1 MTSKTLPTSRR
12 LDTSRESFST
22 DLNQL
27 ATQMIQ
33 EHAGTRTFKLVYQQ
47 QAFWIKQSQI
57 AHRRIWHWLGAVVAP
72 LSRNPLLKPTV
83 ATGGPEALKAEAS
96 RLKKLAAL
104 GVSVPQ
110 IAAEGEGWIML
121 NDIGR
126 PLTGWI
132 RDPEVSREDKRTIVK
147 KASEQLA
154 LLHGQG
160 LWHGRPAFRDMAY
173 DGQSFGFLD
182 FEEDP
187 GCILTPAQCMMRDAL
202 LYFHSLHRY
211 LADDRAMILEA
222 IESYRQLAPKSTWR
236 NSLSFAKQ
244 VWLIYGLL
252 ALLHRFLGKDAKYA
266 YHTLNTLRNY
276 GN

>member
-1 MTSKTLPTSRR
+1 MNSNISHTNRG
-12 LDTSRESFST
+12 LDKSLESFNA
-22 DLNQL
+22 DLHRLAKQQL
-27 ATQMIQ
+27 Q
-33 EHAGTRTFKLVYQQ
+33 EHAGARTFKIYHQQ

-57 AHRRIWHWLGAVVAP
+57 AHRRIWHWLGAVVAI

-83 ATGGPEALKAEAS
+83 ATGGPEALKAEAN
-96 RLKKLAAL
+96 RLRKLAAL

-110 IAAEGEGWIML
+110 IVAEGKDWFML

-132 RDPEVSREDKRTIVK
+132 RDPEVSREQKRTIVK

-154 LLHGQG
+154 LLHSQG

-173 DGQSFGFLD
+173 DGQFFGFLD

-187 GCILTPAQCMMRDAL
+187 GGVLTPAQCMLRDAL

-211 LADDRAMILEA
+211 LADDRPMILEA
-222 IESYRQLAPKSTWR
+222 IELYRQLAPKSMWCNT
-236 NSLSFAKQ
+236 LSFARQ

-252 ALLHRFLGKDAKYA
+252 ALLHRYLGKDAKYA
-266 YHTLNTLRNY
+266 YQTLKTLRNY

>member
-1 MTSKTLPTSRR
+1 MTSNISHTNRG
-12 LDTSRESFST
+12 LDKSLESFSA
-22 DLNQL
+22 DLHRLAKQQL
-27 ATQMIQ
+27 Q
-33 EHAGTRTFKLVYQQ
+33 EHAGARTFKLVYQQ

-57 AHRRIWHWLGAVVAP
+57 AHPRIWHWLGAVVAI

-96 RLKKLAAL
+96 RLRKLAAL

-110 IAAEGEGWIML
+110 IVAEGKDWFML

-132 RDPEVSREDKRTIVK
+132 RDPEVSREQKRTIVK

-154 LLHGQG
+154 LLHSQG

-173 DGQSFGFLD
+173 DGQFFGFLD

-187 GCILTPAQCMMRDAL
+187 GCVLTPAQCMMRDTL
-202 LYFHSLHRY
+202 LYIHSLHRY
-211 LADDRAMILEA
+211 LADDRPMILEA
-222 IESYRQLAPKSTWR
+222 IEAYRQLAPKLTWR
-236 NSLSFAKQ
+236 NTLSFARQ

-252 ALLHRFLGKDAKYA
+252 ALLHRYLGKDAKYA
-266 YHTLNTLRNY
+266 YQTLKTLRNY

>member
-1 MTSKTLPTSRR
+1 MTSNTSPTSPR
-12 LDTSRESFST
+12 LETSRESFSA
-22 DLNQL
+22 DLHRL
-27 ATQMIQ
+27 AKQKLQ
-33 EHAGTRTFKLVYQQ
+33 EHAGARTFKIVHQQ

-57 AHRRIWHWLGAVVAP
+57 AHRRIWHWLGAVAAL
-72 LSRNPLLKPTV
+72 LSGNPLLKPTV

-96 RLKKLAAL
+96 RLRKLAAL

-110 IAAEGEGWIML
+110 IVAEGKDWFML

-132 RDPEVSREDKRTIVK
+132 RDPEVSREQKRTIVK

-154 LLHGQG
+154 LLHSQG

-173 DGQSFGFLD
+173 DGQFFGFLD

-187 GCILTPAQCMMRDAL
+187 GGVLTPAQCIMRDAL

-211 LADDRAMILEA
+211 LAYDRPMILEA
-222 IESYRQLAPKSTWR
+222 IEAYRQLAPKSTWC
-236 NSLSFAKQ
+236 NTLSFARQ

-252 ALLHRFLGKDAKYA
+252 ALLHRYLGKDAKYA
-266 YHTLNTLRNY
+266 YQTLKTLRNY

>member
-1 MTSKTLPTSRR
+1 MTSRISPLVRQLQTSN
-12 LDTSRESFST
+12 ESLSA

-27 ATQMIQ
+27 ATKMIQ
-33 EHAGTRTFKLVYQQ
+33 KHAGARTFKLVYQQ
-47 QAFWIKQSQI
+47 QAYWIKQSQI
-57 AHRRIWHWLGAVVAP
+57 AHLRIWHWLGAVVAI

-96 RLKKLAAL
+96 RLRKLAAL

-110 IAAEGEGWIML
+110 IVAEGEDWIML
-121 NDIGR
+121 NDIGS

-147 KASEQLA
+147 QASEQLA
-154 LLHGQG
+154 LLHSQG
-160 LWHGRPAFRDMAY
+160 LWHGRPALRDMAY

-222 IESYRQLAPKSTWR
+222 IESYRKLAPDSTWS
-236 NSLSFAKQ
+236 NTLSFAKQ

-252 ALLHRFLGKDAKYA
+252 ALLHRYLGKDAKYA
-266 YHTLNTLRNY
+266 YKTLKTLRKY
-276 GN
+276 SH